1 MFEGRVA
8 EVSEDDFRVDVVGVE
23 EQQDVGPKFDADL
36 LRMYYARLFPYEQMC
51 KWLAYQPHGD
61 ASTPVGTGSTL
72 AKRELSLTL
81 ADDVY
86 IRYQCF
92 GDAKAMKELMTK
104 RQPHKI
110 DIGAVFNASPK
121 DHLSIKNFR
130 PEERELVFD
139 IDLSDYDDV
148 RTCCKEAGICGKCW
162 PLMTVALKVLDVGL
176 REDFGFKHLLWV
188 YSGRRGIHCW
198 ISDERA
204 RKLSDEARSAVAEY
218 FAVVKG
224 EGQGCRVL
232 SSTPMHPSVKRA
244 YDGVLKQY
252 WICLLY
258 TSPSPRD
265 RG

>member
-1 MFEGRVA
+1 MTA
-8 EVSEDDFRVDVVGVE
+8 MDVEEVE
-23 EQQDVGPKFDADL
+23 EQQQDAGPKFDADL

-148 RTCCKEAGICGKCW
+148 RTRGPASCGR
-162 PLMTVALKVLDVGL
+162 D
-176 REDFGFKHLLWV
+176 DFRDMWGGETLSNRH
-188 YSGRRGIHCW
+188 RRAW
-198 ISDERA
+198 
-204 RKLSDEARSAVAEY
+204 
-218 FAVVKG
+218 
-224 EGQGCRVL
+224 
-232 SSTPMHPSVKRA
+232 
-244 YDGVLKQY
+244 
-252 WICLLY
+252 
-258 TSPSPRD
+258 
-265 RG
+265 